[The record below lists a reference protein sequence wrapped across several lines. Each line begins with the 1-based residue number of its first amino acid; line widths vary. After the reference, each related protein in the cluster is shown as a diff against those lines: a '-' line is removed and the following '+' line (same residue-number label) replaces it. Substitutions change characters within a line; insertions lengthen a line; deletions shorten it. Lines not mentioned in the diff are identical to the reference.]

1 VNVKGISHD
10 LRIYEVVG
18 DFKDIGANLRIEEEI
33 GDFKV
38 SLDPKSLDADSTQR
52 AREALLSA
60 LAALDPSDKT
70 QA

>member
-10 LRIYEVVG
+10 LRTYEVIG
-18 DFKDIGANLRIEEEI
+18 DFKEIGPDLRIEEEI

-38 SLDPKSLDADSTQR
+38 SLDPNSLDADSTQK

-60 LAALDPSDKT
+60 LAALDPAGKT
-70 QA
+70 EA